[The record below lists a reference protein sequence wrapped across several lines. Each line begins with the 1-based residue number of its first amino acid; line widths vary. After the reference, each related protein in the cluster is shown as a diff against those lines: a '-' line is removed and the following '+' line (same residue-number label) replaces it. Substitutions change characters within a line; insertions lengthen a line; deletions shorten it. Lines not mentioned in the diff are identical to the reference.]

1 MDQDRLK
8 IEAAQA
14 ALEHVKQSL
23 APNSILGIGTGST
36 VNCFIDLLPQI
47 RNLIRVAVSSSQ
59 RSTERLQ
66 RLGIPVSATHLVNDV
81 DAYVDGADEVDPS
94 CALIKGGG
102 GALTQEKIV
111 TSIARRFIC
120 IVDQSKLVDRL
131 GSFPLPVEVIPAA
144 KSAVG
149 RFATSLGGTPSIR
162 EDLTENGNVI
172 VDIQGLEIDDP
183 DELEKTLNNVAGVV
197 TVGIFA
203 KHRPNVVVV
212 AETDGS
218 ISTMEPNTR

>member
-14 ALEHVKQSL
+14 ALGHVKQTL

-59 RSTERLQ
+59 RSTERL
-66 RLGIPVSATHLVNDV
+66 RSLGIPVSATHLVDDV
-81 DAYVDGADEVDPS
+81 DIYVDGADEVDPR

-111 TSIARRFIC
+111 TSIAHMFIC

-144 KSAVG
+144 KTAVG
-149 RFATSLGGTPSIR
+149 RFAMSLGGTPTIR

-172 VDIQGLEIDDP
+172 LDIEGLEIDDP

-203 KHRPNVVVV
+203 KHRPHVVVV
-212 AETDGS
+212 AERNGAIRTL
-218 ISTMEPNTR
+218 EPNTQ